1 MPIRRLTAAL
11 AVTLLCA
18 APAAAQSA
26 DEALL
31 AAVRGNDAAA
41 IDAAIRAGANARAA
55 GENGTPLAI
64 AAMFGR
70 VNAVRALL
78 EHGAD
83 PAGPGPNGGNALNA
97 AFFAMNGTVLL
108 GRDDEPD
115 PARRADAVEIV
126 RLIAARKTGLD
137 NAVRIGPTTMT
148 PLMQAANAGALD
160 VVRIL
165 LEAGAN
171 PNAANGGG
179 YTALDFA
186 ADRAPVWSTF
196 PAADRVEIV
205 RALLARGAR
214 ASHAGADGL
223 TPLARA
229 RRAGNAAI
237 VALLQA
243 PGR

>member
-1 MPIRRLTAAL
+1 MPTRRFAAAL
-11 AVTLLCA
+11 VLALVTA
-18 APAAAQSA
+18 APALAQSA

-31 AAVRGNDAAA
+31 AAVRGDDAAA
-41 IDAAIRAGANARAA
+41 VEAAIRAGANPRAA
-55 GENGTPLAI
+55 GESGTPLAV

-97 AFFAMNGTVLL
+97 AFFAMNGVALL
-108 GRDDEPD
+108 GRGDEPD
-115 PARRADAVEIV
+115 PARRAAALEVV

-137 NAVRIGPTTMT
+137 NPVRIGPTQMT
-148 PLMQAANAGALD
+148 PLMQAAQAGAAD
-160 VVRIL
+160 VVRVL

-214 ASHAGADGL
+214 ATRAGADGL

-237 VALLQA
+237 VTLLQGA
-243 PGR
+243 GR